1 MQCATIDP
9 RVQAYDEQLVWC
21 AAIHL
26 SPPVERAS
34 QR

>member
-9 RVQAYDEQLVWC
+9 RVQAYGEQAVWC
-21 AAIHL
+21 AAIRL
-26 SPPVERAS
+26 SPSVERAS